1 MKIGRPSPEQLCL
14 LGTVVLVSFAWA
26 PTPHATEIK
35 TSVLVTGTLLL
46 AVLTLG
52 RLARIRG
59 LAACAP
65 ARWAV
70 LAWLGLNWVS
80 LVWSAF
86 PQATLDRLT
95 ELTLLVV
102 WAWLVMV
109 NVRGRSELRLV
120 LVAYLVCAV
129 GVSVV
134 ALASFFS
141 GATRVAVWPFGNPN
155 FLAGYLLVPAGVSF
169 GLLLGRRALPRRRML
184 AGAALVVVL
193 LALWFTDSL
202 SARLAAVVVL
212 GVVGM
217 GQLSAER
224 RYRAAELVVGVGGLL
239 GFLAAAIVYGLG
251 AQGLV
256 AFGRGVA
263 VRGFFWKWSM
273 VLFRQHPSLGSG
285 AGTVFPSIMPV
296 SNLDRFGHPGLFNPL
311 TVHSHNE
318 FLEVMV
324 ELGLVGLVVFLV
336 MLYLLSRPLGRAWMR
351 KEPGEVPGPE
361 LGLLAS
367 FLGLNLQAC
376 ASVAPRFVEVGCFYW
391 LAVGLLLAWPRV
403 AGGAKPDRPVDVSAP
418 RPSAQVARRLFLGV
432 AVLVCGWLWY
442 SLAWLPLRSAW
453 QFGSGVRAGSEKDW
467 VRAGEAFRQALS
479 GRPRYADRVRLL
491 NRLGDVERHGGRFA
505 EASGYYREALRLA
518 PGVAPVHASLANAVT
533 LSGDV
538 ERGLDLYRQMALLAP
553 GYPGLGERIAEVGA
567 KLAESEQRVGRLD
580 SAISHWREA
589 VWLDPDE
596 VEYHLRLAECLVE
609 AGRGAEAEEE
619 LRRTAERFAEQRE
632 VRERVEHLR
641 SRLPPQPESGRGGCQ
656 GD

>member
-1 MKIGRPSPEQLCL
+1 MKIGRPSPEQLCV

-26 PTPHATEIK
+26 PTPHATEVK

-46 AVLTLG
+46 AVVTLG

-59 LAACAP
+59 LAARAP
-65 ARWAV
+65 AHWAV

-134 ALASFFS
+134 ALTNSFF

-169 GLLLGRRALPRRRML
+169 GLLLSRRALPRRRML

-202 SARLAAVVVL
+202 SARLAAIVVL

-217 GQLSAER
+217 GQLKPER
-224 RYRAAELVVGVGGLL
+224 RYRAAVVVGVGGLL
-239 GFLAAAIVYGLG
+239 GFLGAAIVYGLG
-251 AQGLV
+251 AEGLM
-256 AFGRGVA
+256 AFGRGLA

-296 SNLDRFGHPGLFNPL
+296 SNLDRFGHPELFNPL

-351 KEPGEVPGPE
+351 KEPGKVPGPE
-361 LGLLAS
+361 LGLLAG

-391 LAVGLLLAWPRV
+391 LAVGLLSAWPRV
-403 AGGAKPDRPVDVSAP
+403 AGGAKLDRPADVSAP
-418 RPSAQVARRLFLGV
+418 RPSGQVARRLFLGA

-453 QFGSGVRAGSEKDW
+453 QFGSGVRAGSEEDW

-491 NRLGDVERHGGRFA
+491 KRLGDVELKRGQFS
-505 EASGYYREALRLA
+505 EASRYYREALLLA
-518 PGVAPVHASLANAVT
+518 PGVAHVQAALANAVT

-538 ERGLDLYRQMALLAP
+538 EQGLELYRQTALLAP
-553 GYPGLGERIAEVGA
+553 GYPGLGERTAEVCA
-567 KLAESEQRVGRLD
+567 KLAEREERVGRLD
-580 SAISHWREA
+580 SAVSHWREA

-609 AGRGAEAEEE
+609 SGRGAEAEEE

-632 VRERVEHLR
+632 VQERVEYLR
-641 SRLPPQPESGRGGCQ
+641 SRLPRQPESGGGGCQ